1 MKPSDESQVFL
12 SSDSKNQVE
21 LVEKEASSAKIF
33 SVSSKEDE
41 DISFEIT
48 PKDKTSKI
56 KSLSVKESTL
66 VQQGSSQKLQVTL
79 DLIIDQ
85 ANPQDQVLAQLE
97 DLIRT
102 GKPQSQHRRMAQ
114 HHRQMYAPHEHEPA
128 QHQKHKFREVVVPVE
143 KKD

>member
-1 MKPSDESQVFL
+1 MEEQEEENQRLQKKKEEDGQKDEGDFSDMVSLYRDQIKSQMKPSDESQVFL

-85 ANPQDQVLAQLE
+85 ANPQDQVLA
-97 DLIRT
+97 
-102 GKPQSQHRRMAQ
+102 
-114 HHRQMYAPHEHEPA
+114 
-128 QHQKHKFREVVVPVE
+128 
-143 KKD
+143 